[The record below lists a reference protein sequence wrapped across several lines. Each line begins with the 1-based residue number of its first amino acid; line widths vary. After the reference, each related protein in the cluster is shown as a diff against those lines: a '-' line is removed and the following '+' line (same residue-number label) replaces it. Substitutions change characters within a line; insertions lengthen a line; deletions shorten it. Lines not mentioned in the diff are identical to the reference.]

1 LRHYF
6 DVNLQNK
13 LGVFGMQQVISKFT
27 GWLRKSLAIFIA
39 GLLVSFAGWTTFSQ
53 PSNAAISTPEEALQE
68 IQRDQAQQ
76 DRQEFYRQQV
86 EVTEQ
91 PKIGAE
97 KEYEQNIEQYY
108 QDTGEGGVVEGAKEL
123 VNKVTGGNK

>member
-1 LRHYF
+1 
-6 DVNLQNK
+6 
-13 LGVFGMQQVISKFT
+13 MQQVISKFT
-27 GWLRKSLAIFIA
+27 GWFRKGLAVAIA
-39 GLLVSFAGWTTFSQ
+39 GLLVSFAGWSAFSQ
-53 PSNAAISTPEEALQE
+53 PSNAAVSTPEEALQE

-91 PKIGAE
+91 PKTGVE

-108 QDTGEGGVVEGAKEL
+108 QETGEGGVVEGAKAL
-123 VNKVTGGNK
+123 VNKVTGGDK